1 MEIFKSQYKQEFY
14 LQYQSS
20 GTGPQGIVILPPGKY
35 ILSGFRESSMQS
47 EVWARIKQQMV
58 QITYE
63 ISIEDL
69 LRLQGYES
77 YS

>member
-1 MEIFKSQYKQEFY
+1 MEIFKNQYKQEFF
-14 LQYQSS
+14 LQYQAS
-20 GTGPQGIVILPPGKY
+20 GTGPEGFVILPPGKY
-35 ILSGFRESSMQS
+35 ILSGFRESSMHG
-47 EVWARIKQQMV
+47 EVWARIKHHLIQK
-58 QITYE
+58 TYE

>member
-1 MEIFKSQYKQEFY
+1 MEIFKSQYKQEFH
-14 LQYQSS
+14 LQYQAS
-20 GTGPQGIVILPPGKY
+20 GMGPQGIVILPPGKY
-35 ILSGFRESSMQS
+35 ILTGFRESSMQG
-47 EVWARIKQQMV
+47 EVWARIKEVLV
-58 QITYE
+58 QKTYE